1 MNIRNL
7 TLALSLILTG
17 LLSAQ
22 NTVLTSDDA
31 VKMALENNF
40 GIRLSREDAQLASI
54 NNTKGNAGLLPTV
67 NLVANENFTLS
78 AFQQVLAN
86 GSEFNAF
93 GAPFN
98 TANAGVQLSW
108 TLFDGRRMHIAKDRL
123 EQTES
128 LGQINLQA
136 TIQSSVASVL
146 QAYYDIVRSKLQ
158 QKAISEII
166 QLNEERLKLAEARVA
181 AGFAAQTDALQAQID
196 LNQRKSDLLQQESA
210 TNVYKRALN
219 NLLGRAPGI
228 AFEVEEEI
236 KTSYDPERNNLLE
249 RIYTQNPDLQ
259 SLEKTAEIAALTV
272 REINSLGKARI
283 TGNAQFNAVR
293 SDNGSGFALNNT
305 QAGFTVGASL
315 IVPLYTGGN
324 VKRQVEGAKINAT
337 KARIQVE
344 SLKLQIET
352 ALDNQLEV
360 LQTQQNILN
369 IETQNVD
376 AARENL
382 SISSARF
389 EAGTTNGL
397 EIQSAQN
404 SLEQALVRKN
414 LVLYNLKIAELQLKL
429 LVGEL

>member
-272 REINSLGKARI
+272 RETNSLGKARI

>member
-236 KTSYDPERNNLLE
+236 QTSYDPERNNLLE